1 MLTDELSFADCLGP
15 YPHGGRGPLSRLARA
30 LQTGS
35 RRAGT
40 GDDLRGAP
48 RRVDRRKG
56 RRPRRGRRRGERVRE
71 CGSTS
76 IGFRLARGP
85 RLPGM
90 STSGADLTPES
101 RVEAAAIEAVLTVA
115 TEPVPPG
122 LLAEL
127 LELAVETVEELCL
140 NMATSYE
147 LEGRGFELV
156 RVAGGYRFQSS
167 ERFAAYVERFVLEG
181 GPQKLSPA
189 ALETLAVVAYKQ
201 PISRSQVAAIRGV
214 NVESVMRM
222 LVARGYVQA
231 VGRDDGP
238 GQAVLFGTTPMF
250 LERLGLDSIEDLPP
264 LAAFVPP
271 ATTVEMLEK
280 VLRSE
285 PGE

>member
-1 MLTDELSFADCLGP
+1 MNAAE
-15 YPHGGRGPLSRLARA
+15 
-30 LQTGS
+30 
-35 RRAGT
+35 
-40 GDDLRGAP
+40 
-48 RRVDRRKG
+48 
-56 RRPRRGRRRGERVRE
+56 
-71 CGSTS
+71 
-76 IGFRLARGP
+76 
-85 RLPGM
+85 PG
-90 STSGADLTPES
+90 LTPEGPEED
-101 RVEAAAIEAVLTVA
+101 RDEAANDGRAESAAIEAVLTVA

-127 LELAVETVEELCL
+127 LELPVERVEQLCREL
-140 NMATSYE
+140 AAGYAA
-147 LEGRGFELV
+147 EGRGFVLA

-167 ERFAAYVERFVLEG
+167 EAYAAYVERLVLDG

-201 PISRSQVAAIRGV
+201 PVSRSQVSAIRGV

-238 GQAVLFGTTPMF
+238 GQAILFGTTPMF
-250 LERLGLDSIEDLPP
+250 LERLGLDSIDDLPP
-264 LAAFVPP
+264 LVAFVPP
-271 ATTVEMLEK
+271 AATVEMLEN

>member
-1 MLTDELSFADCLGP
+1 MSLENEGVSPEDPAADRP
-15 YPHGGRGPLSRLARA
+15 
-30 LQTGS
+30 
-35 RRAGT
+35 GT
-40 GDDLRGAP
+40 GAEEVAADSFEP
-48 RRVDRRKG
+48 R
-56 RRPRRGRRRGERVRE
+56 
-71 CGSTS
+71 S
-76 IGFRLARGP
+76 
-85 RLPGM
+85 
-90 STSGADLTPES
+90 
-101 RVEAAAIEAVLTVA
+101 EAAAIEAVLTVA

-127 LELAVETVEELCL
+127 LELPVEKVEQLCREL
-140 NMATSYE
+140 ADSYE
-147 LEGRGFELV
+147 ADGRGFALA

-167 ERFAAYVERFVLEG
+167 ESYAAYVERFVLDG

-201 PISRSQVAAIRGV
+201 PISRSQVSAIRGV

-238 GQAVLFGTTPMF
+238 GQPILYGSTSMF

-271 ATTVEMLEK
+271 ASTVEMLEN

>member
-1 MLTDELSFADCLGP
+1 M
-15 YPHGGRGPLSRLARA
+15 SRN
-30 LQTGS
+30 GS
-35 RRAGT
+35 
-40 GDDLRGAP
+40 
-48 RRVDRRKG
+48 
-56 RRPRRGRRRGERVRE
+56 
-71 CGSTS
+71 
-76 IGFRLARGP
+76 
-85 RLPGM
+85 
-90 STSGADLTPES
+90 DLTPEE

-127 LELAVETVEELCL
+127 LELPVERVEELCL
-140 NMATSYE
+140 ELATSYE
-147 LEGRGFELV
+147 LEGRGFSLA

>member
-1 MLTDELSFADCLGP
+1 MSASGP
-15 YPHGGRGPLSRLARA
+15 G
-30 LQTGS
+30 
-35 RRAGT
+35 
-40 GDDLRGAP
+40 
-48 RRVDRRKG
+48 
-56 RRPRRGRRRGERVRE
+56 
-71 CGSTS
+71 
-76 IGFRLARGP
+76 
-85 RLPGM
+85 
-90 STSGADLTPES
+90 LTPES

-127 LELAVETVEELCL
+127 LELPVETVEELCL
-140 NMATSYE
+140 ELATSYE
-147 LEGRGFELV
+147 LEGRGFSLA

-167 ERFAAYVERFVLEG
+167 ERYAAYVERFVLEG

-231 VGRDDGP
+231 VGRDEGP
-238 GQAVLFGTTPMF
+238 GQPVLFGTTPMF

-271 ATTVEMLEK
+271 ASTVEMLEK

>member
-1 MLTDELSFADCLGP
+1 MSLEGPGTMPEELA
-15 YPHGGRGPLSRLARA
+15 
-30 LQTGS
+30 
-35 RRAGT
+35 
-40 GDDLRGAP
+40 
-48 RRVDRRKG
+48 
-56 RRPRRGRRRGERVRE
+56 
-71 CGSTS
+71 
-76 IGFRLARGP
+76 
-85 RLPGM
+85 
-90 STSGADLTPES
+90 
-101 RVEAAAIEAVLTVA
+101 VEAAEGPPDSAAIESAAIEAVLTVA

-127 LELAVETVEELCL
+127 LELPVERVEQLCGDL
-140 NMATSYE
+140 AASYKTD
-147 LEGRGFELV
+147 GRGFELV

-167 ERFAAYVERFVLEG
+167 EAYAAYVERFVLDG
-181 GPQKLSPA
+181 GPQRLSPA

-201 PISRSQVAAIRGV
+201 PISRSQVSAIRGV

-238 GQAVLFGTTPMF
+238 GQPNMYGTTSMF

-271 ATTVEMLEK
+271 ASTVEMLEN

>member
-1 MLTDELSFADCLGP
+1 MS
-15 YPHGGRGPLSRLARA
+15 
-30 LQTGS
+30 
-35 RRAGT
+35 
-40 GDDLRGAP
+40 AP
-48 RRVDRRKG
+48 
-56 RRPRRGRRRGERVRE
+56 ES
-71 CGSTS
+71 GSTPE
-76 IGFRLARGP
+76 GP
-85 RLPGM
+85 AEDR
-90 STSGADLTPES
+90 AES
-101 RVEAAAIEAVLTVA
+101 PAEGRSESAAIEAVLTVA

-127 LELAVETVEELCL
+127 LEVPVERVGQLCRELA
-140 NMATSYE
+140 ADYE
-147 LEGRGFELV
+147 AAGRGFVLK

-167 ERFAAYVERFVLEG
+167 EAYAAYVERFVLDG

-201 PISRSQVAAIRGV
+201 PISRSQVSAIRGV

-222 LVARGYVQA
+222 LVARGYVQT

-238 GQAVLFGTTPMF
+238 GQAILFGTTPMF

-271 ATTVEMLEK
+271 ASTVEMLEN

>member
-1 MLTDELSFADCLGP
+1 MNAEEPGLVPE
-15 YPHGGRGPLSRLARA
+15 
-30 LQTGS
+30 GS
-35 RRAGT
+35 AEDRSG
-40 GDDLRGAP
+40 
-48 RRVDRRKG
+48 RRV
-56 RRPRRGRRRGERVRE
+56 EVQTE
-71 CGSTS
+71 
-76 IGFRLARGP
+76 F
-85 RLPGM
+85 
-90 STSGADLTPES
+90 
-101 RVEAAAIEAVLTVA
+101 AAIEAVLTVA

-127 LELAVETVEELCL
+127 LELPVERVELLCREL
-140 NMATSYE
+140 AASYE
-147 LEGRGFELV
+147 ADGRGFALA

-167 ERFAAYVERFVLEG
+167 ETYAAYVERFVLDG

-201 PISRSQVAAIRGV
+201 PISRSQISAIRGV

-238 GQAVLFGTTPMF
+238 GQPILFGTTSMF

-264 LAAFVPP
+264 LAGFVPP
-271 ATTVEMLEK
+271 ASTVEMLEN